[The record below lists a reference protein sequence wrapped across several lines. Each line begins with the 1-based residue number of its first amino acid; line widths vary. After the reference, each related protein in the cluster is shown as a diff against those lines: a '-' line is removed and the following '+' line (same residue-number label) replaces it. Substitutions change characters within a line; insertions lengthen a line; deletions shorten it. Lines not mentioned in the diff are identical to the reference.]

1 MARHAV
7 NEQVLCVY
15 RCVMGSLVQLLW
27 SQESGQDLAE
37 YALLLVLIAMVSMS
51 AIVGLAAAINS
62 VWSNAARNLIS
73 ST

>member
-1 MARHAV
+1 M
-7 NEQVLCVY
+7 Y

-37 YALLLVLIAMVSMS
+37 YALLLVLISMVSIS
-51 AIVGLAAAINS
+51 AMAGLAAAINS

>member
-1 MARHAV
+1 M
-7 NEQVLCVY
+7 N
-15 RCVMGSLVQLLW
+15 SLMERLW

-37 YALLLVLIAMVSMS
+37 YALLLVLIAMVSIS
-51 AIVGLAAAINS
+51 AMAGLAAAINS

>member
-1 MARHAV
+1 M
-7 NEQVLCVY
+7 N
-15 RCVMGSLVQLLW
+15 SLMELLW

-37 YALLLVLIAMVSMS
+37 YALLLVLIAMVSIS
-51 AIVGLAAAINS
+51 AMAGLAAAINS

>member
-1 MARHAV
+1 
-7 NEQVLCVY
+7 
-15 RCVMGSLVQLLW
+15 MGSLVQLLW

>member
-1 MARHAV
+1 
-7 NEQVLCVY
+7 
-15 RCVMGSLVQLLW
+15 MGSLVQLLW

-51 AIVGLAAAINS
+51 AIVGLAAAIDS